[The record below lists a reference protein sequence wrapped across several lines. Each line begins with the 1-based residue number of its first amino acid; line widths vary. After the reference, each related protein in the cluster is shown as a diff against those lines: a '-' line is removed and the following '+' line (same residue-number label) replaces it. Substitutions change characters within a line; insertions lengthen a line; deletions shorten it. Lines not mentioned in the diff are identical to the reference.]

1 MDMHSDIVLALFWS
15 GIPVVIAIAAYIFFI
30 VGSLAIARSR
40 TLRLEE
46 IVESG
51 GRGATAAQRIVDA
64 SGRYLL
70 FTQFGRLLSSI
81 SAGFFL
87 AFFTGAVPRAVLGDG
102 VGLWGISWCI
112 SIITFCAVIALTL
125 ILVQIAKAVSLQYPE
140 RSLCAVSVVLTLA
153 YKLFGPI
160 LVFAHRAVSR
170 VLSRFDVRISNE
182 REMSV
187 SADDLSEIVKIS
199 SENGT
204 LEEEER
210 ALIDGV
216 VELSERFTREIMTP
230 RKDIVWVKEQ
240 GTTAELLN
248 VLTREGVSRVLVCGR
263 DLDEVRGILLAK
275 DLLPLV
281 GRSLSGVSWQTYLRP
296 AHSVPNTKPVNELLI
311 EFRQR
316 GIHIAVVLDEHG
328 GVDGIVTLEDLVEEI
343 VGDIFDEFDS
353 PLERQHLTREVDGAI
368 FVDGSISI
376 ERIKADYGIV
386 LPAGE
391 YETVAGFILAQLRRV
406 PSEGES
412 FVRGSYIFA
421 ITEVHRHRIA
431 RISIKKVDPVPS
443 LKVEPEQ
450 VVAIANSSPSARVRS
465 GG

>member
-1 MDMHSDIVLALFWS
+1 M
-15 GIPVVIAIAAYIFFI
+15 
-30 VGSLAIARSR
+30 
-40 TLRLEE
+40 
-46 IVESG
+46 
-51 GRGATAAQRIVDA
+51 
-64 SGRYLL
+64 
-70 FTQFGRLLSSI
+70 
-81 SAGFFL
+81 
-87 AFFTGAVPRAVLGDG
+87 
-102 VGLWGISWCI
+102 
-112 SIITFCAVIALTL
+112 
-125 ILVQIAKAVSLQYPE
+125 
-140 RSLCAVSVVLTLA
+140 A

-160 LVFAHRAVSR
+160 LVFAHLAVSR
-170 VLSRFDVRISNE
+170 VLGRFDVRNSNE

-187 SADDLSEIVKIS
+187 SSDDLSEIVKIS

>member
-1 MDMHSDIVLALFWS
+1 M
-15 GIPVVIAIAAYIFFI
+15 
-30 VGSLAIARSR
+30 
-40 TLRLEE
+40 
-46 IVESG
+46 
-51 GRGATAAQRIVDA
+51 
-64 SGRYLL
+64 
-70 FTQFGRLLSSI
+70 
-81 SAGFFL
+81 
-87 AFFTGAVPRAVLGDG
+87 
-102 VGLWGISWCI
+102 
-112 SIITFCAVIALTL
+112 
-125 ILVQIAKAVSLQYPE
+125 
-140 RSLCAVSVVLTLA
+140 
-153 YKLFGPI
+153 
-160 LVFAHRAVSR
+160 
-170 VLSRFDVRISNE
+170 
-182 REMSV
+182 
-187 SADDLSEIVKIS
+187 
-199 SENGT
+199 
-204 LEEEER
+204 
-210 ALIDGV
+210 
-216 VELSERFTREIMTP
+216 
-230 RKDIVWVKEQ
+230 
-240 GTTAELLN
+240 
-248 VLTREGVSRVLVCGR
+248 VCGR

-421 ITEVHRHRIA
+421 ITEVHKHRIA

>member
-1 MDMHSDIVLALFWS
+1 M
-15 GIPVVIAIAAYIFFI
+15 
-30 VGSLAIARSR
+30 
-40 TLRLEE
+40 
-46 IVESG
+46 
-51 GRGATAAQRIVDA
+51 
-64 SGRYLL
+64 
-70 FTQFGRLLSSI
+70 
-81 SAGFFL
+81 
-87 AFFTGAVPRAVLGDG
+87 
-102 VGLWGISWCI
+102 
-112 SIITFCAVIALTL
+112 
-125 ILVQIAKAVSLQYPE
+125 
-140 RSLCAVSVVLTLA
+140 
-153 YKLFGPI
+153 
-160 LVFAHRAVSR
+160 
-170 VLSRFDVRISNE
+170 
-182 REMSV
+182 
-187 SADDLSEIVKIS
+187 
-199 SENGT
+199 
-204 LEEEER
+204 
-210 ALIDGV
+210 
-216 VELSERFTREIMTP
+216 
-230 RKDIVWVKEQ
+230 
-240 GTTAELLN
+240 
-248 VLTREGVSRVLVCGR
+248 
-263 DLDEVRGILLAK
+263 
-275 DLLPLV
+275 
-281 GRSLSGVSWQTYLRP
+281 
-296 AHSVPNTKPVNELLI
+296 PNTKPVNELLI

-421 ITEVHRHRIA
+421 ITEVHKHRIA